1 MRHWLPRIS
10 PTDFLLLK
18 CHNRLLILHVCHTL
32 LRVGATLAAVFFA
45 GGLTMSFRL
54 IHANYDKKT
63 RRAYVELRKDDP
75 DGDEMI
81 IAAIFSY
88 RRTSIITK
96 RALEQDLATKAR
108 HLMKSAAVGL
118 DSPP

>member
-1 MRHWLPRIS
+1 MSLHEGYRRS
-10 PTDFLLLK
+10 PAALWFW
-18 CHNRLLILHVCHTL
+18 NFRSVAFPARL
-32 LRVGATLAAVFFA
+32 A
-45 GGLTMSFRL
+45 
-54 IHANYDKKT
+54 
-63 RRAYVELRKDDP
+63 DDA

-81 IAAIFSY
+81 VAAIFSY

-108 HLMKSAAVGL
+108 HLMKRAAVGL

>member
-1 MRHWLPRIS
+1 
-10 PTDFLLLK
+10 
-18 CHNRLLILHVCHTL
+18 
-32 LRVGATLAAVFFA
+32 
-45 GGLTMSFRL
+45 MSFRL

-96 RALEQDLATKAR
+96 RALEQDLTTKAR
-108 HLMKSAAVGL
+108 HLMKRAAVGL

>member
-1 MRHWLPRIS
+1 
-10 PTDFLLLK
+10 
-18 CHNRLLILHVCHTL
+18 
-32 LRVGATLAAVFFA
+32 
-45 GGLTMSFRL
+45 MSFRL

-96 RALEQDLATKAR
+96 TSLRAGSRDEG
-108 HLMKSAAVGL
+108 AAPYEEGR
-118 DSPP
+118 SRAG